1 LVAQTAIQ
9 ISQNLFDQNILLN
22 GSIVLHMWALLT
34 SAHLTYHCS
43 RIGVAAQSQPVMTA
57 EADAL
62 LQNLKQHGYVVFQLM
77 TPNEVQAAKQ
87 HVYSKCSN
95 SNSIWGITSRVSNPV
110 LGTSAGASTFKN
122 SQHHRNDMQISKG
135 QE

>member
-1 LVAQTAIQ
+1 LLNWLVAQTAIQ

-34 SAHLTYHCS
+34 SAHLTYHYS

-62 LQNLKQHGYVVFQLM
+62 VQNLKQHGYVVFQLM

-95 SNSIWGITSRVSNPV
+95 SNSI
-110 LGTSAGASTFKN
+110 
-122 SQHHRNDMQISKG
+122 
-135 QE
+135 